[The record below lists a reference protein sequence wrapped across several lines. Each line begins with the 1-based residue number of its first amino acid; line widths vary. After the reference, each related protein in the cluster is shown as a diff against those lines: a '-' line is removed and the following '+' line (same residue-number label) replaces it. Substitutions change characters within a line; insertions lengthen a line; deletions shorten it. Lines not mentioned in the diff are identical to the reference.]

1 MSKKSEASF
10 LVQGSILAIASI
22 VSRIIGLIY
31 RIPLYYIIGDRGN
44 DYYSTAFE
52 IYTLLLFIS
61 SYSLPMAV
69 SKMVSARMAK
79 HQIRNAYRVFQG
91 ALIFSVCTG
100 LIGALIIYVFAGPLC
115 DLFRTPMA
123 IFALRVLAPT
133 LLIVAV
139 MGVFRGFFQGLG
151 TMIPSAFSQV
161 IEQIINAIVSVVAA
175 YILFQYAMNHI
186 AEQTDLYAAAYGAA
200 GGTLGTGMGALFGF
214 VFVLVVFF
222 AFRPHF
228 LKAAERA
235 ERKSRN
241 RQTERFSVIMRVLI
255 LTVVPIL
262 LSTTVYNLVSV
273 VDQILFKNI
282 AFFQNYSADDISV
295 WWGVYSG
302 KYRVL
307 SNVPISIASA
317 IGASAVPVVTSAFTM
332 GDRAK
337 VRNRISMALRFEM
350 IVAFPCTAGLIVLA
364 SPIQQLLFSDATK
377 LAAGLLIAGSISVI
391 FYSIST
397 LSNATLQA
405 IDRMRI
411 PVKNA
416 LISLAVQGIALIIS
430 MFVFH
435 LHIYSVIVANIV
447 FSLVMCILNG
457 RAVQR
462 YSGFRPQIVK
472 TFVKP
477 GIASVIMGLIVLL
490 IYRGL
495 LLLTGHNSIAT
506 IIGIVAGMVVYFVA
520 LILIRG
526 VTAEELLDFPKGAV
540 LLKAARKLHLMR

>member
-1 MSKKSEASF
+1 M
-10 LVQGSILAIASI
+10 QGSILAIASI